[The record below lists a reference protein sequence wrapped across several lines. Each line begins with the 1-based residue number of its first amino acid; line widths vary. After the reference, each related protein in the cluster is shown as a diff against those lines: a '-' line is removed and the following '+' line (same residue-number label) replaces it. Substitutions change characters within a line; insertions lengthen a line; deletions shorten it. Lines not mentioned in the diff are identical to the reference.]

1 LLQNFF
7 AEGSS
12 LTFVVFLGF
21 CIMIRLNSNTL
32 ISEDRLTFKFSRSA
46 GPGGQNVNKVNSR
59 VTLFFDV
66 AGSSELS
73 ENQKSRILKRLGRRV
88 DKNGIL
94 RVISQKYRTQTANR
108 KETVRRLEELLKDA
122 LKKKPVRK
130 KTIVPLKEKLKR
142 REEKRRRSA
151 LKQERAKSDF
161 TDDSRF

>member
-1 LLQNFF
+1 
-7 AEGSS
+7 
-12 LTFVVFLGF
+12 
-21 CIMIRLNSNTL
+21 MIRLNSGTL

-73 ENQKSRILKRLGRRV
+73 ENQKSRILKKLGRRI

-108 KETVRRLEELLKDA
+108 KETIKRLEGLLKNA
-122 LKKKPVRK
+122 LKKKNQRV
-130 KTIVPLKEKLKR
+130 KTAVPEKEKLKR
-142 REEKRRRSA
+142 REEKKRRSA
-151 LKQERAKSDF
+151 LKQQRAKLGF